1 MNRDDTGGSGSAATG
16 SMRRLAHERKAAEQ
30 LDDEHVL
37 DLRPISDDD
46 LQSWRAILHA
56 PVDGMYKG
64 GYFEVHI
71 QVPETYPTKPPT
83 MHFRTR
89 IFHPNVHWKTGEIC
103 LDVLKTQW
111 SPAWSLHSACT
122 AVVALLDSPEADS
135 PLNVDAANL
144 LRTGD
149 HIAYRSMCAMY
160 TRLYAGTTGP

>member
-1 MNRDDTGGSGSAATG
+1 M
-16 SMRRLAHERKAAEQ
+16 
-30 LDDEHVL
+30 
-37 DLRPISDDD
+37 
-46 LQSWRAILHA
+46 
-56 PVDGMYKG
+56 
-64 GYFEVHI
+64 
-71 QVPETYPTKPPT
+71 KPPT

-149 HIAYRSMCAMY
+149 DIAYRSMCAMY